1 MKRFALLTALA
12 LALVGCA
19 SGPKTDEQ
27 KKDLGT
33 EVRAAIERLKV
44 RDPSID
50 KFFAKSS
57 GYVVLPSVGKGG
69 IIFGGAAGD
78 GEVFANGRSIGY
90 CSMNQGSIGATLGG
104 QVFDE
109 FIFFKDEAALK
120 QFTSGTFQFA
130 AQASAVMAT
139 SGAGAANDYQN
150 GVAVF
155 IGSSTGAMLDAS
167 IGGQNFDYH
176 AGSTP

>member
-1 MKRFALLTALA
+1 MKRFAFLAALSLA
-12 LALVGCA
+12 LIGCA
-19 SGPKTDEQ
+19 TGPKTEEQ

-50 KFFAKSS
+50 KFFANSS

-69 IIFGGAAGD
+69 FVFGGAAGD

-90 CSMNQGSIGATLGG
+90 CSMNQGSFGATIGG

-109 FIFFKDEAALK
+109 FIFFKDESSLK

-139 SGAGAANDYQN
+139 SGAGAANDYRD
-150 GVAVF
+150 GVAIFV
-155 IGSSTGAMLDAS
+155 GSSTGAMLDAS
-167 IGGQNFDYH
+167 IGGQRFDYH
-176 AGSTP
+176 AGSSK

>member
-1 MKRFALLTALA
+1 MKRMTALVA
-12 LALVGCA
+12 LALVLCGCA
-19 SGPKTDEQ
+19 SVPKTESD
-27 KKDLGT
+27 KKELSK
-33 EVRAAIERLKV
+33 EVSAAIERLKV

-50 KFFAKSS
+50 KFFANSS

-69 IIFGGAAGD
+69 FIFGGAAGD
-78 GEVFANGRSIGY
+78 GQVFAGGSPIGY
-90 CSMNQGSIGATLGG
+90 CSMNQGSVGATVGG

-109 FIFFKDEAALK
+109 FIFFEDAAALK
-120 QFTSGTFQFA
+120 QFTDGTFQFA

-167 IGGQNFDYH
+167 IGGQRFDFH
-176 AGSTP
+176 SGADK

>member
-1 MKRFALLTALA
+1 MKRFAALA
-12 LALVGCA
+12 LITLALVGCA
-19 SGPKTDEQ
+19 SGPKTEEQ
-27 KKDLGT
+27 KKDLST
-33 EVRAAIERLKV
+33 EVQAAIERLKV

-109 FIFFKDEAALK
+109 FIFFKDDAALK

-155 IGSSTGAMLDAS
+155 VGSSTGAMLDAS
-167 IGGQNFDYH
+167 IGGQNFSFR
-176 AGSTP
+176 AGSEK

>member
-1 MKRFALLTALA
+1 MKRITPVVA
-12 LALVGCA
+12 LALVLCGCA
-19 SGPKTDEQ
+19 TGPKTETD
-27 KKDLGT
+27 KKELST
-33 EVRAAIERLKV
+33 EVSAAIERLKV

-50 KFFAKSS
+50 KFFANSS

-69 IIFGGAAGD
+69 FVFGGAAGD
-78 GEVFANGRSIGY
+78 GQVFAGGSSIGY
-90 CSMNQGSIGATLGG
+90 CSMNQGSFGATVGG

-109 FIFFKDEAALK
+109 FIFFKDAAALK
-120 QFTSGTFQFA
+120 QFTDGTFQFA

-167 IGGQNFDYH
+167 IGGQRFDFH
-176 AGSTP
+176 SGGNK

>member
-1 MKRFALLTALA
+1 MKRIAAIAALSLA
-12 LALVGCA
+12 LIGCA
-19 SGPKTDEQ
+19 TGPKTEEQ

-33 EVRAAIERLKV
+33 EVRAAIERLKL

-50 KFFAKSS
+50 KFFANSS

-69 IIFGGAAGD
+69 LIFGGAAGN
-78 GEVFANGRSIGY
+78 GEVFSGGRSIGF
-90 CSMNQGSIGATLGG
+90 CSMNQGSVGAQIGG

-109 FIFFKDEAALK
+109 FIFFKDESALK

-139 SGAGAANDYQN
+139 SGAGAANDYQS

-167 IGGQNFDYH
+167 IGGQQFDYH
-176 AGSTP
+176 AGSAK